1 MITRIKLLTLATLL
15 TAGAAFG
22 QSWGP
27 KEPFKLNLDL
37 ARFRGGEDTLA
48 SVELY
53 YSFSR
58 TAVTYLRDSAGMAS
72 GADLALYVRRGDSL
86 YHADRWLVP
95 YRMQDTLDQTPGMA
109 LVGSYH
115 LHLPAGMYS
124 FKIFGRDRNDAR
136 RMDSVS
142 FRVPVRPV
150 GPGDP
155 AMSDIQFASM
165 IRQGNKSG
173 PFYKNTL
180 DVIPNVGGLY
190 SEDQSC
196 FFYAEAYNLLEA
208 GDTSK
213 YTVHASV
220 TDAVGRELSS
230 RERPPRRR
238 AESCVIVDQFPVSN
252 LRTGTY
258 TLTLALLDT
267 GKKVLTSSGRKF
279 FVLNKSLGVDSAMLT
294 AGSGLPLPEYMS
306 MDEAELDREFKWS
319 TWEAA
324 SAEKEQYEKLQGID
338 AKRRYLTDFWKKRGP
353 GVREE
358 YLARAA
364 YANANFGAMRRE
376 GYRSDRGRVHIM
388 YGVPDDVE
396 RHPNETDMRPYEVWS
411 YHAIQGGV
419 VFVFVQR
426 STGGDYELLHS
437 THRNELH
444 NENWMNDA
452 YAR

>member
-1 MITRIKLLTLATLL
+1 MVS
-15 TAGAAFG
+15 AASG

-27 KEPFKLNLDL
+27 KEPFKLSLDV

-58 TAVTYLRDSAGMAS
+58 TGITYVNDSVGYS
-72 GADLALYVRRGDSL
+72 GGADLALYVRQGDSL
-86 YHADRWLVP
+86 FQADRWLVP
-95 YRMQDTLDQTPGMA
+95 YRIQDTTDQAPGMA
-109 LVGSYH
+109 LVGTYK

-142 FRVPVRPV
+142 FRLPVRPV
-150 GPGDP
+150 GPREP
-155 AMSDIQFASM
+155 VMSDIQFASM
-165 IRQGNKSG
+165 IRQGTKG
-173 PFYKNTL
+173 GLFYKNTL

-190 SEDQSC
+190 SEEQSC
-196 FFYAEAYNLLEA
+196 FFYAEAYNLLA
-208 GDTSK
+208 SDDTSK
-213 YTVHASV
+213 YTVQASII
-220 TDAVGRELSS
+220 DAVGRELSS

-238 AESCVIVDQFPVSN
+238 SESCVIVDQFPVAN

-267 GKKVLTSSGRKF
+267 AKKVLTSSGRKF
-279 FVLNKSLGVDSAMLT
+279 FVLNRSLGVDSSMLT
-294 AGSGLPLPEYMS
+294 AGSGLPFPEYMS

-319 TWEAA
+319 IWEAT
-324 SAEKEQYEKLQGID
+324 SAEKDQYEKLQGID
-338 AKRRYLTDFWKKRGP
+338 SKRRFLTDFWKKRGP

-364 YANANFGAMRRE
+364 YANANFAAMRRE
-376 GYRSDRGRVHIM
+376 GYRSDRGRVYIM
-388 YGVPDDVE
+388 YGIPDDLE
-396 RHPNETDMRPYEVWS
+396 RHPNETDMRPYEIWS
-411 YHAIQGGV
+411 FHGIQGGV
-419 VFVFVQR
+419 IFAFVQR
-426 STGGDYELLHS
+426 STGGDYELVHS
-437 THRNELH
+437 THRNEL
-444 NENWMNDA
+444 NNPNWMNEA

>member
-1 MITRIKLLTLATLL
+1 MVS
-15 TAGAAFG
+15 AAFG

-27 KEPFKLNLDL
+27 KEPFKLSLDL

-58 TAVTYLRDSAGMAS
+58 TGITYVTDSAGYSA
-72 GADLALYVRRGDSL
+72 GADLALYVRQGDSL
-86 YHADRWLVP
+86 FQADRWLVP
-95 YRMQDTLDQTPGMA
+95 YRIQDTLNQAPGMA
-109 LVGSYH
+109 LVGVYK

-142 FRVPVRPV
+142 FRLPVRPI
-150 GPGDP
+150 GPGAP
-155 AMSDIQFASM
+155 VMSDIQFASM
-165 IRQGNKSG
+165 IRQGTKG
-173 PFYKNTL
+173 GLFYKNTL

-190 SEDQSC
+190 SEEQSC
-196 FFYAEAYNLLEA
+196 FFYAEAYNLL
-208 GDTSK
+208 GSDDTSK
-213 YTVHASV
+213 YSVQASV
-220 TDAVGRELSS
+220 LDAVGRELSS

-238 AESCVIVDQFPVSN
+238 SESCVIVDQFPVAN

-267 GKKVLTSSGRKF
+267 AKKVLASSGRKF
-279 FVLNKSLGVDSAMLT
+279 FVLNRSLGVDSSMLT

-306 MDEAELDREFKWS
+306 MDEGELDREFKWS
-319 TWEAA
+319 VWEAT
-324 SAEKEQYEKLQGID
+324 SAEKDQYEKLQGID
-338 AKRRYLTDFWKKRGP
+338 AKRRFLTDFWKKRGP

-364 YANANFGAMRRE
+364 YANSNFAAMRRE
-376 GYRSDRGRVHIM
+376 GYRSDRGRVYIM
-388 YGVPDDVE
+388 YGIPDDLE
-396 RHPNETDMRPYEVWS
+396 RHPNETDMRPYEIWS
-411 YHAIQGGV
+411 FHGIQGGV

-426 STGGDYELLHS
+426 STGGDYELVHS
-437 THRNELH
+437 THRNEL
-444 NENWMNDA
+444 NNPNWMNEA